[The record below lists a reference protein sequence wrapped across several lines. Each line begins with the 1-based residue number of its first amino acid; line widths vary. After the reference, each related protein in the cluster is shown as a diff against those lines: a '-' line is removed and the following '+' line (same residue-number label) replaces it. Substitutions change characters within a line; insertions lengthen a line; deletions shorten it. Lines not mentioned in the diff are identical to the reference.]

1 MATEIRQAAGPAV
14 AAATTASATTAFVV
28 WLVGRLFFRS
38 EPMPPEVFGFLQV
51 AVPAWMGFAAAEVVY
66 WQNKRHNPPPALPPT
81 QRRRRNRA

>member
-1 MATEIRQAAGPAV
+1 MTTEIRQAAGPAV

-28 WLVGRLFFRS
+28 WLVGRLFFKN

-66 WQNKRHNPPPALPPT
+66 WQNRRHHPPPPP
-81 QRRRRNRA
+81 QPQRRRNRT